1 MFEIE
6 LKAHV
11 ADRESII
18 KKLNSFADFAGKF
31 ERHDKYWRKPMPD
44 NPAQLISARIRKE
57 ISNGKETMFLT
68 YKKKNIVTGK
78 NGNSSEKN
86 QEYESIIN
94 DSTAIDALLSDL
106 GFTITDKKDKYVSRW
121 EVSTKFGKA
130 TLELCNI
137 PPLGDFLEI
146 EILSSSDDK
155 NQTEIIQN
163 ELYTLLEKS
172 GIDKNQI
179 ENRFY
184 SQMLRER
191 NICSTE

>member
-11 ADRESII
+11 ADREAVI
-18 KKLNSFADFAGKF
+18 KKLNSFAAFSGKF
-31 ERHDKYWRKPMPD
+31 ERHDKYWRKPEPN
-44 NPAQLISARIRKE
+44 NPSQLISARIRTE
-57 ISNGKETMFLT
+57 ISNDKETMYLT
-68 YKKKNIVTGK
+68 YKKKKIVTGK

-86 QEYESIIN
+86 QEYESVIN
-94 DSTAIDALLSDL
+94 DSAAIDALLPDL
-106 GFTITDKKDKYVSRW
+106 GFTLTDKKDKYVSRW
-121 EVSTKFGKA
+121 ECTTKFGKA

-155 NQTEIIQN
+155 KHTEKIQN